1 VEEKYHI
8 VRVNLWWILL
18 SSLERLENG
27 RYAILKKLGEGGK
40 GVVYKAR
47 DTVLN
52 RVVAIKMLKSV
63 VTTEEAYSR
72 FMREAQAVAKLNHP
86 NIVSIYDIGKE
97 DEKQFFVLEF
107 VDGMS
112 LRELMR
118 TYPEGKCDIQTAL
131 RMGIDVCNA
140 LHYAHFQGVLH
151 RDIKPE
157 NILITQESTVK
168 LMDFGLAKMLGEPSI
183 TQEGVIVGT
192 VAYVAPEIALG
203 KSADARSDLY
213 SFGAVLYETVTG
225 KPPFS
230 GEDPVKIIF
239 SHIHD
244 YPVSPGR
251 LNSKV
256 PQALADCIM
265 KLLEKEP
272 GKRYQTAEDLLR
284 VLRDIAESFLREV
297 LVPSH
302 KPIVVPSPRPSM
314 VRETQLID
322 RVEEMGLLREAVDR
336 AVRGEGGLVFLHGE
350 AGIGKTRLTKEL
362 GAYAHLRGMQVLYG
376 RCPALFRMD
385 GVPPYILWNEV
396 IKNYLEFCTS
406 EQLYKVIG
414 YYPGEVCKLVPEIKQ
429 KLGTIPPSISISP
442 ESERNRLF
450 EAVSQFVTNI
460 SKETPL
466 LVVLDD
472 LQWTD
477 QSSLLLLHYLARGVY
492 RESLLL
498 LGAYRETD
506 IDERHPLPPVLR
518 ELNRERLLQ
527 SVPLKHMSFDDVS
540 EMIKQ
545 ILEQDDV
552 PREFCELVYGKTRG
566 NPFFVEEV
574 IKSLKEEEIIYQ
586 EKGKWKIKEVAKIE
600 FPETVK
606 SVIKARISRLDDD
619 CQNVLTLASFVGN
632 DFAFE
637 ALCGVTSIEEDKLLE
652 LMEKM
657 LKTGLIKE
665 KVIRGE
671 DVYSFADIIIRDVVH
686 EEVSHLRHKKLHGV
700 VGSALEKAYANK
712 IDEHFG
718 ELALHFLESG
728 DKETALGYFLKA
740 GEKAMKIYANTEAI
754 SYFQSALK
762 LLEEKE
768 GEYREKARVLETLGD
783 IKRLVGEYDL
793 CIKRWNEALLLWK
806 QLDEKEK
813 VARLHRKMAVTL
825 WREVGKTEQA
835 QENFEKALR
844 ILEAEPESIEL
855 AALYAARASM
865 SYFTEDVTKA
875 RSWAEKALELAKKLN
890 AFEVIASSYVD
901 LGLVFGATG
910 ERKEAVECQE
920 KALKI
925 ALDNGHVDIALRAY
939 NNLAVQLPAEENER
953 KLECYEKA
961 LELAKKAGN
970 IEFISWFEGQLATRY
985 FGMGNSGKALTLAE
999 EYDALSRKIGNLFNL
1014 SGSTLYLGAFYHV
1027 LGEWNKGEQYL
1038 KESLSIS
1045 QKINNTQQIS
1055 NSHGFLGWSYYDK
1068 GEYAKA
1074 KECFEKM
1081 FEIDEKIGAKAYQ
1094 ISDYQ
1099 WIAMNY
1105 IELGEIDK
1113 ARTLLDDLH
1122 KFAQEKQ
1129 DKQLIANEDATRAM
1143 LLRAEK
1149 KWNES
1154 LELFEKSL
1162 QEYEA
1167 LRARQWNVYW
1177 LAKYILYE
1185 YARVYLERDQ
1195 PGDREKADK
1204 LLNQALEIYQKLSA
1218 KKDIEKIIA
1227 KKKLLTA

>member
-1 VEEKYHI
+1 V
-8 VRVNLWWILL
+8 L
-18 SSLERLENG
+18 SSLERLQNG
-27 RYAILKKLGEGGK
+27 RYAVLKKLGEGGK
-40 GVVYKAR
+40 GIVYKVR

-52 RVVAIKMLKSV
+52 RVVAVKMLKSEV
-63 VTTEEAYSR
+63 LSEEARSR
-72 FMREAQAVAKLNHP
+72 FMREAQAVAKLNHS
-86 NIVSIYDIGKE
+86 NIVSIYDVGKE

-112 LRELMR
+112 LRKLME
-118 TYPEGKCDIQTAL
+118 TYPEGKCDIQTVL
-131 RMGIDVCNA
+131 RIGMDVCGA
-140 LHYAHFQGVLH
+140 LQYAHSQGVLH
-151 RDIKPE
+151 RDVKPE
-157 NILITQESTVK
+157 NILVTEEGIAK
-168 LMDFGLAKMLGEPSI
+168 LMDFGLAKIIGKPSI
-183 TQEGVIVGT
+183 TQEGIIVGT

-203 KSADARSDLY
+203 KGADAKSDLY
-213 SFGAVLYETVTG
+213 SFGAVLYEMVTG
-225 KPPFS
+225 KPPFP
-230 GEDPVKIIF
+230 GEDPVKVIF
-239 SHIHD
+239 GHIHD
-244 YPVSPGR
+244 YPVSPSKF
-251 LNSKV
+251 NPKV
-256 PQALADCIM
+256 PPALAECIM

-272 GKRYQTAEDLLR
+272 AKRYQSADDLLK
-284 VLRDIAESFLREV
+284 VLREIAEGFLREV

-302 KPIVVPSPRPSM
+302 MPSVVVPSPRPSAA
-314 VRETQLID
+314 REVQLID
-322 RVEEMGLLREAVDR
+322 RVEEMNLLREAVDK
-336 AVRGEGGLVFLHGE
+336 AVRSAGGVVFLHGE
-350 AGIGKTRLTKEL
+350 AGIGKTRLAREL
-362 GAYAHLRGMQVLYG
+362 GAYARLRGMQVLYG

-396 IKNYLEFCTS
+396 IKDYLQACTP
-406 EQLYKVIG
+406 EQLHRVIG
-414 YYPGEVCKLVPEIKQ
+414 FYPSEVCKLVPEIKQ
-429 KLGTIPPSISISP
+429 KLGSIPPSMRISP

-460 SKETPL
+460 SKEAPL

-498 LGAYRETD
+498 LGAYRDTD
-506 IDERHPLPPVLR
+506 IDERHPLPAVLT

-527 SVPLKHMSFDDVS
+527 SATLKRMSFEDIS

-552 PREFCELVYGKTRG
+552 PKDFCELVYEKTRG

-574 IKSLKEEEIIYQ
+574 IKSLKEEEIIYRK
-586 EKGKWKIKEVAKIE
+586 ENKWKIKEVSKIE

-606 SVIKARISRLDDD
+606 SVIKARISRLDEE

-632 DFAFE
+632 DFSFE
-637 ALCGVTSIEEDKLLE
+637 ALCGVTDFEENKLLE
-652 LMEKM
+652 IMEKM

-665 KVIRGE
+665 KVIRGQ
-671 DVYSFADIIIRDVVH
+671 DVYSFADVIVRDVVH
-686 EEVSHLRHKKLHGV
+686 EGVSHLRHKRFHGA
-700 VGSALEKAYANK
+700 VGSALEKVYATK
-712 IDEHFG
+712 IDEHLG

-728 DKETALGYFLKA
+728 DTEKALGYFLKA
-740 GEKAMKIYANTEAI
+740 GEKAVKIYANTEAI
-754 SYFQSALK
+754 SYFQSALR

-768 GEYREKARVLETLGD
+768 GEYREKACVLETLGD

-793 CIKRWNEALLLWK
+793 CMKRWNEALLLWK

-813 VARLHRKMAVTL
+813 VARLHRKMAVIL
-825 WREVGKTEQA
+825 WRNIGNAEQA
-835 QENFEKALR
+835 RGNFEKALM
-844 ILEAEPESIEL
+844 ILEAEPENVEL

-865 SYFTEDVTKA
+865 SFFTEDVTKA

-890 AFEVIASSYVD
+890 ASEVIASSYVD

-910 ERKEAVECQE
+910 EKKKAVECME

-939 NNLAVQLPAEENER
+939 NNLAVELPAEENER
-953 KLECYEKA
+953 WMECYEKG

-970 IEFISWFEGQLATRY
+970 IENISWFGVQLAGGY
-985 FGMGNSGKALTLAE
+985 FGMGDVNKALTSAE
-999 EYDALSRKIGNLFNL
+999 ESDALNRKIGNLFNL
-1014 SGSTLYLGAFYHV
+1014 SNSTLMLGAIYNIF
-1027 LGEWNKGEQYL
+1027 GELNKGEQYL

-1045 QKINNTQQIS
+1045 QNTNNTQSIS
-1055 NSHGFLGWSYYDK
+1055 NSYGFLGFCYYDR
-1068 GEYAKA
+1068 GEYVQA
-1074 KECFEKM
+1074 KEYFDKM
-1081 FEIDEKIGAKAYQ
+1081 SEIDEKTGKKAYQ
-1094 ISDYQ
+1094 ISNSQ

-1113 ARTLLDDLH
+1113 ARTLLDNIH
-1122 KFAQEKQ
+1122 KFAHEKQ
-1129 DKQLIANEDATRAM
+1129 NKQLIADEDATRAM

-1154 LELFEKSL
+1154 IELFEKSL

-1167 LRARQWNVYW
+1167 LGARQWNVYW

-1204 LLNQALEIYQKLSA
+1204 LLNQALEIFQKLSA

>member
-1 VEEKYHI
+1 
-8 VRVNLWWILL
+8 L

-52 RVVAIKMLKSV
+52 RVVAIKMLKSAV
-63 VTTEEAYSR
+63 ATEEAYSR

-118 TYPEGKCDIQTAL
+118 TYPEGKCDFQTVL
-131 RMGIDVCNA
+131 RMGMDICGA
-140 LHYAHFQGVLH
+140 LQYAHSQGVLH

-157 NILITQESTVK
+157 NILITQEGTVK

-183 TQEGVIVGT
+183 TQEGIIVGT

-203 KSADARSDLY
+203 KGADARSDLY

-251 LNSKV
+251 LNPKV

-265 KLLEKEP
+265 KLLEKEH

-362 GAYAHLRGMQVLYG
+362 GAYARLRGMQVLYG

-429 KLGTIPPSISISP
+429 KLGTIPPSVPISP

-527 SVPLKHMSFDDVS
+527 SVPLKHMSFDDIS

-552 PREFCELVYGKTRG
+552 SKEFCELVYGKTRG

-657 LKTGLIKE
+657 LKTGLVKE
-665 KVIRGE
+665 KVIRGQ

-728 DKETALGYFLKA
+728 DKNKALEYFLKA
-740 GEKAMKIYANTEAI
+740 GEKAAKIYANTEAV
-754 SYFQSALK
+754 SYFQSALR

-793 CIKRWNEALLLWK
+793 CMKRWNEALLLWK

-813 VARLHRKMAVTL
+813 VAGLHRKMAAIL
-825 WREVGKTEQA
+825 WRDIGNTEQA
-835 QENFEKALR
+835 RENFEKALR
-844 ILEAEPESIEL
+844 ILEAEPENVEL

-865 SYFTEDVTKA
+865 SFFTEDVTKA
-875 RSWAEKALELAKKLN
+875 RSWAEKALELAEKLN

-910 ERKEAVECQE
+910 ERKKAVECME

-939 NNLAVQLPAEENER
+939 NNLAVELPAEENER
-953 KLECYEKA
+953 RLECYEKG

-1038 KESLSIS
+1038 NESLSIS

-1055 NSHGFLGWSYYDK
+1055 NSYGFLGWSYYDK

-1074 KECFEKM
+1074 RECFEKM

-1099 WIAMNY
+1099 WVAMNY

-1113 ARTLLDDLH
+1113 ARTLLDDLR

-1154 LELFEKSL
+1154 IELFEKSL

-1167 LRARQWNVYW
+1167 LGARQWNVYW

-1204 LLNQALEIYQKLSA
+1204 LLNQALEIHQKMGA

-1227 KKKLLTA
+1227 KKRLLTA